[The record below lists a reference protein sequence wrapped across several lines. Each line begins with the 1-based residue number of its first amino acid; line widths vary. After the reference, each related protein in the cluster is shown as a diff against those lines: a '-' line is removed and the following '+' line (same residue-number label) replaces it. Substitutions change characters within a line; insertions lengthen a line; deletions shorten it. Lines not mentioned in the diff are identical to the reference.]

1 MRTHFPRIYFGF
13 SRYIRFVSVI
23 AFVVLFQMSLGDV
36 WAGEKSETIPS
47 LAETI
52 KLASKVNS
60 ATISCNLP
68 LCTKINKSRATKIS
82 FGRIPRKRLIPEPEI
97 KRPQRVMIW
106 PLRGRITSMYGWRHG
121 RHHDGVDIAARMGKP
136 IVAAANGTVIFSGWR
151 SGYGRMVVIQ
161 HNRWLKTVY
170 GHTSQ
175 NYVRKGE
182 KVTQGQV
189 IALVGSTGRS
199 TGPHL
204 HFEVRNSRGA
214 QDPMRY
220 LA

>member
-1 MRTHFPRIYFGF
+1 M
-13 SRYIRFVSVI
+13 
-23 AFVVLFQMSLGDV
+23 
-36 WAGEKSETIPS
+36 
-47 LAETI
+47 
-52 KLASKVNS
+52 
-60 ATISCNLP
+60 TISCNLP
-68 LCTKINKSRATKIS
+68 LCLRINKSRTTKIS
-82 FGRIPRKRLIPEPEI
+82 FGRIPKERSLPRPETKKSAGRLT
-97 KRPQRVMIW
+97 W
-106 PLRGRITSMYGWRHG
+106 PLRGRITSMYGWRRG
-121 RHHDGVDIAARMGKP
+121 RHHDGIDIAARMGKP

-170 GHTSQ
+170 GHTSR

-182 KVTQGQV
+182 TVKQGQV

-204 HFEVRNSRGA
+204 HFEVRNAIGA
-214 QDPMRY
+214 LDPMRY

>member
-1 MRTHFPRIYFGF
+1 M
-13 SRYIRFVSVI
+13 
-23 AFVVLFQMSLGDV
+23 
-36 WAGEKSETIPS
+36 
-47 LAETI
+47 
-52 KLASKVNS
+52 
-60 ATISCNLP
+60 TISCNLP
-68 LCTKINKSRATKIS
+68 LCIKINVSRATKIS
-82 FGRIPRKRLIPEPEI
+82 FGKSSNDRSLTSPRTI
-97 KRPQRVMIW
+97 KPQTGMIW
-106 PLRGRITSMYGWRHG
+106 PLKGRLTSVYGYRRG
-121 RHHDGVDIAARMGKP
+121 RHHDGIDIAARMGKP

-170 GHTSQ
+170 AHTSR
-175 NYVRKGE
+175 NYLRRGE

-204 HFEVRNSRGA
+204 HFEVRNAQGA
-214 QDPMRY
+214 QNPMRY

>member
-1 MRTHFPRIYFGF
+1 M
-13 SRYIRFVSVI
+13 
-23 AFVVLFQMSLGDV
+23 
-36 WAGEKSETIPS
+36 
-47 LAETI
+47 
-52 KLASKVNS
+52 
-60 ATISCNLP
+60 TISCNLP
-68 LCTKINKSRATKIS
+68 YLRQFCIRSNKSRANKIS
-82 FGRIPRKRLIPEPEI
+82 FERIPKERSLPHPETKKPTRRLT
-97 KRPQRVMIW
+97 W
-106 PLRGRITSMYGWRHG
+106 PLRGRITSMYGWRRG
-121 RHHDGVDIAARMGKP
+121 RHHDGIHIAARMGKP
-136 IVAAANGTVIFSGWR
+136 IVAAANGTVIFSGRR

-170 GHTSQ
+170 GHTSR
-175 NYVRKGE
+175 NYVSRGE

-204 HFEVRNSRGA
+204 HFEVRNAIGA

>member
-1 MRTHFPRIYFGF
+1 M
-13 SRYIRFVSVI
+13 
-23 AFVVLFQMSLGDV
+23 
-36 WAGEKSETIPS
+36 
-47 LAETI
+47 
-52 KLASKVNS
+52 
-60 ATISCNLP
+60 TISCNLP
-68 LCTKINKSRATKIS
+68 LCLRINKSRATKIS
-82 FGRIPRKRLIPEPEI
+82 FGRIPKERSLPRPETKKSAGRLT
-97 KRPQRVMIW
+97 W
-106 PLRGRITSMYGWRHG
+106 PLRGRITSMYGWRRG
-121 RHHDGVDIAARMGKP
+121 RHHDGIDIAARMGKP

-170 GHTSQ
+170 GHTSR

-182 KVTQGQV
+182 TVKQGQV

-204 HFEVRNSRGA
+204 HFEVRNATGA

>member
-1 MRTHFPRIYFGF
+1 M
-13 SRYIRFVSVI
+13 
-23 AFVVLFQMSLGDV
+23 
-36 WAGEKSETIPS
+36 
-47 LAETI
+47 
-52 KLASKVNS
+52 
-60 ATISCNLP
+60 TISCNLP
-68 LCTKINKSRATKIS
+68 LCIRINKSRATKIS
-82 FGRIPRKRLIPEPEI
+82 FGRIPRKRSIPEPEI
-97 KRPQRVMIW
+97 KRPQRGMIW
-106 PLRGRITSMYGWRHG
+106 PLRGRITSMYGWRRG

-151 SGYGRMVVIQ
+151 SGYGRMVVVQ

-170 GHTSQ
+170 GHTSR
-175 NYVRKGE
+175 NYVRRGE

-204 HFEVRNSRGA
+204 HFEVRNAIGA

>member
-1 MRTHFPRIYFGF
+1 M
-13 SRYIRFVSVI
+13 
-23 AFVVLFQMSLGDV
+23 
-36 WAGEKSETIPS
+36 
-47 LAETI
+47 
-52 KLASKVNS
+52 
-60 ATISCNLP
+60 TISCNLP
-68 LCTKINKSRATKIS
+68 LCVRINKSGATRVS
-82 FGRIPRKRLIPEPEI
+82 FGRIPRKRSIPEPEI
-97 KRPQRVMIW
+97 KRPERARILRERSNPQPDIKRPARGLIW
-106 PLRGRITSMYGWRHG
+106 PLRGRITSMYGWRRG

-151 SGYGRMVVIQ
+151 SGYGRMVVVQ

-170 GHTSQ
+170 GHTSR
-175 NYVRKGE
+175 NYVRRGE

-204 HFEVRNSRGA
+204 HFEVRNAIGA